1 MSDPNVLDQ
10 AALAPYLEANIS
22 GFSGLLSIEKFK
34 SGQSNPTYL
43 LTAESGR
50 YVLRAKPPGQLLKS
64 AHQVDR
70 EFTVMSALA
79 GTAVPVPRM
88 LHLSAEDSPIG
99 RMFYV
104 MDFLDG
110 RIFWD
115 PALPEARDNEERAA
129 IYDAMNDTLT
139 ALHDVDVEAV
149 GLGDF
154 GRPGNY
160 FERQLARWG
169 SQYRA
174 SETGTVAD
182 MDRLIAWLE
191 THRPA
196 DDGRVSLVHGDYRL
210 DNLIFAPDRPK
221 VLAVLDWELSTLGH
235 PFADIAYQCM
245 QWRLPHASGFR
256 GLGGVDRRALGLPSE
271 DDYVA
276 AYCRRRGLDSIGNWT
291 FFLAFSFFRLAA
303 ICQGVFKRALD
314 GNASNPEKAKTYGEA
329 VKLLSHLAAQLIDKE
344 A

>member
-10 AALAPYLEANIS
+10 AALAPYLEANIP
-22 GFSGLLSIEKFK
+22 GFSGLAAIEKFK

-43 LTAESGR
+43 MTAASGR

-115 PALPEARDNEERAA
+115 PALPEARDNDERAA
-129 IYDAMNDTLT
+129 IYDAMNVTL
-139 ALHDVDVEAV
+139 AAMHDVDVEAV
-149 GLGDF
+149 GLGEF

-160 FERQLARWG
+160 FERQLARWT

-182 MDRLIAWLE
+182 MDRLISWLE
-191 THRPA
+191 KHMPA

-210 DNLIFAPDRPK
+210 DNLIFAPDRPQ
-221 VLAVLDWELSTLGH
+221 VVAVLDWELSTLGH

-256 GLGGVDRRALGLPSE
+256 GLGGVERSALGLPSE
-271 DDYVA
+271 EAYVA
-276 AYCRRRGLDSIGNWT
+276 AYCRRRGLDGIGNWT

-303 ICQGVFKRALD
+303 ICQGVYKRALD

-329 VKLLSHLAAQLIDKE
+329 VKLLSRLAAKLIDKE